1 MSYQCGSVIT
11 KNKQNW
17 IRSKGV
23 LFLETQ
29 LSNKTFSFSLENKEK
44 TPGVETNPPLH
55 SYPYNFNFSMD
66 HANEKGVS
74 SS

>member
-1 MSYQCGSVIT
+1 MWFSN
-11 KNKQNW
+11 NKEQTELDK
-17 IRSKGV
+17 IKGGD

>member
-1 MSYQCGSVIT
+1 MWFSDNEEQTELDKIKGG
-11 KNKQNW
+11 
-17 IRSKGV
+17 GV
-23 LFLETQ
+23 LFLGAQ
-29 LSNKTFSFSLENKEK
+29 LSNKTFSFSSENQEK

-55 SYPYNFNFSMD
+55 SYPYNFNFHID